1 MQSSNK
7 KFLYG
12 AIAVVIA
19 VFAFWLFTGKNND
32 DKASQVLN
40 AAQSAE
46 EQNTVTITDKQ
57 ASLVKVET
65 VKSHAFNVQRSAVGV
80 IDFNQERTVQVFS
93 PYQGRITQVFVKA
106 GDDVSKGQPLYALD
120 SPDLLAAVSTLI
132 STAGIK
138 TLTARALERARKMA
152 EIQAASQKD
161 YDQAKTDQQT
171 ADANYAGARDAVRIF
186 GKSDS
191 EMDKLILNRK
201 FNAEMIITS
210 PIPGRVVARNA
221 QPGLLI
227 QPGTVPAPV
236 TVADHTS
243 MWMIASVPESDL
255 RHLKTGQVINVSLD
269 AFPDQHYTGKI
280 VNIGAAIDPV
290 TRRITVRGEIPNQ
303 NNDLRAQMLANY
315 VIETGAPEISPA
327 IAAEGIVREGDGTM
341 TAFVTTDERHF
352 NRRDIKV
359 GLSTNNLVQIK
370 SGLETGEK
378 IAGDGA
384 IFLSNALALKSR

>member
-46 EQNTVTITDKQ
+46 EKNTVTITDKQ

-138 TLTARALERARKMA
+138 TLTARALDR
-152 EIQAASQKD
+152 
-161 YDQAKTDQQT
+161 
-171 ADANYAGARDAVRIF
+171 
-186 GKSDS
+186 
-191 EMDKLILNRK
+191 
-201 FNAEMIITS
+201 
-210 PIPGRVVARNA
+210 
-221 QPGLLI
+221 
-227 QPGTVPAPV
+227 
-236 TVADHTS
+236 
-243 MWMIASVPESDL
+243 
-255 RHLKTGQVINVSLD
+255 
-269 AFPDQHYTGKI
+269 
-280 VNIGAAIDPV
+280 
-290 TRRITVRGEIPNQ
+290 
-303 NNDLRAQMLANY
+303 
-315 VIETGAPEISPA
+315 
-327 IAAEGIVREGDGTM
+327 
-341 TAFVTTDERHF
+341 
-352 NRRDIKV
+352 
-359 GLSTNNLVQIK
+359 
-370 SGLETGEK
+370 
-378 IAGDGA
+378 
-384 IFLSNALALKSR
+384 